1 MLLYVCPDLL
11 VWDAELLETEL
22 LLELA
27 VVGLRYA
34 GGADLPTLEPV
45 AAGFIALPFEVLD
58 VLLLTLVAVVLLI
71 VLLVT
76 VALLVPLLELGEATV
91 DVLRLTLL
99 LTPAPPR
106 RELPPLEAS
115 LSDPVWYLWPLK

>member
-1 MLLYVCPDLL
+1 MFC
-11 VWDAELLETEL
+11 DAELLETEL

-45 AAGFIALPFEVLD
+45 AAGFIALPFEVLDVLD

-99 LTPAPPR
+99 LTPAPPLS
-106 RELPPLEAS
+106 ELPPPDES
-115 LSDPVWYLWPLK
+115 LSEPV

>member
-1 MLLYVCPDLL
+1 MV
-11 VWDAELLETEL
+11 
-22 LLELA
+22 
-27 VVGLRYA
+27 
-34 GGADLPTLEPV
+34 
-45 AAGFIALPFEVLD
+45 AGFVALPLEVLD
-58 VLLLTLVAVVLLI
+58 VLLLTLVAVVLFV

-76 VALLVPLLELGEATV
+76 VALLVPLLELGEATG

-115 LSDPVWYLWPLK
+115 LSDPV

>member
-1 MLLYVCPDLL
+1 MLLYVCPDWL
-11 VWDAELLETEL
+11 VCDAELLETEL
-22 LLELA
+22 LLEPA

-45 AAGFIALPFEVLD
+45 AAGCVALPFEVLD

-71 VLLVT
+71 VLLLT
-76 VALLVPLLELGEATV
+76 FALLVPLLELGDVATV

-115 LSDPVWYLWPLK
+115 RSDPV